1 VLRSGVSPDR
11 SPAVDRAARPAY
23 GRGGITP
30 LRRLGRELA
39 RNRLAFVGA
48 LYLVVILSVAALAPT
63 LSPYSPLRQD
73 LLSRLD
79 PPSAEHWLG
88 TDEAGR
94 DELSRLIYG
103 ARVSLSI
110 AVMGTLGGVVLGA
123 TLGLAAGFL
132 GGTTDHVAMRLVD
145 VMYAF
150 PGILLA
156 ILIVAVMGPSLLNLV
171 VALTVFN
178 TPTLARIVRASVL
191 SLKSREFIEAA
202 RAIGA
207 TQPRIVFRHL
217 VPNTLAPIIVNATLG
232 VAGALLTAAALGFLG
247 VGVQPPTAEWGAM
260 LSAGQEYMRN
270 DSYLVT
276 LPGLLILLTVLSVN
290 LVGDTLR
297 DALDPHLR

>member
-1 VLRSGVSPDR
+1 MVDSGVRVARWPGARAGR
-11 SPAVDRAARPAY
+11 SSGALLR
-23 GRGGITP
+23 
-30 LRRLGRELA
+30 LRRHLA
-39 RNRLAFVGA
+39 GNRLALAGA
-48 LYLVVILSVAALAPT
+48 AYLAVVLVAASTASLVAPYA
-63 LSPYSPLRQD
+63 PDKQD

-79 PPSAEHWLG
+79 PPSSQHWLG

-103 ARVSLSI
+103 ARVSLFI
-110 AVMGTLGGVVLGA
+110 A
-123 TLGLAAGFL
+123 L
-132 GGTTDHVAMRLVD
+132 GGTAGGVLLGTALGLIGGFFGGSLDHLTMRLVD
-145 VMYAF
+145 IMYAF

-156 ILIVAVMGPSLLNLV
+156 ILIVAVMGPSLVNLII
-171 VALTVFN
+171 ALTVFSA
-178 TPTLARIVRASVL
+178 PTLARIVRASVL
-191 SLKSREFIEAA
+191 SLKPREFIEAA

-207 TQPRIVFRHL
+207 TQPRVVFRHL
-217 VPNTLAPIIVNATLG
+217 VPNTLAPIIVHATLS

-270 DSYLVT
+270 ASFLVT
-276 LPGLLILLTVLSVN
+276 FPGVLIFLTVLSVN

>member
-1 VLRSGVSPDR
+1 MR
-11 SPAVDRAARPAY
+11 
-23 GRGGITP
+23 
-30 LRRLGRELA
+30 RRLWREFV

-48 LYLVVILSVAALAPT
+48 LYLAVILAVAALAPAVA
-63 LSPYSPLRQD
+63 PYAPNKQD
-73 LLSRLD
+73 LISRLD

-94 DELSRLIYG
+94 DELSRLVYG

-110 AVMGTLGGVVLGA
+110 AVMGTVGGVVLGTA
-123 TLGLAAGFL
+123 LGLGAGFF
-132 GGTTDHVAMRLVD
+132 GGELDNLTMRVVD

-156 ILIVAVMGPSLLNLV
+156 ILIVAVIGPSLFNLV
-171 VALTVFN
+171 IALTVFS

-191 SLKSREFIEAA
+191 SLKPREFIEAA

-207 TQPRIVFRHL
+207 TRPRIVFRHL
-217 VPNTLAPIIVNATLG
+217 VPNTLAPIIVHATLS

-270 DSYLVT
+270 ASYLVT
-276 LPGLLILLTVLSVN
+276 FPGLLIFVTVLSVN
-290 LVGDTLR
+290 LVGDALR
-297 DALDPHLR
+297 DALDPYLR

>member
-1 VLRSGVSPDR
+1 
-11 SPAVDRAARPAY
+11 
-23 GRGGITP
+23 
-30 LRRLGRELA
+30 
-39 RNRLAFVGA
+39 
-48 LYLVVILSVAALAPT
+48 
-63 LSPYSPLRQD
+63 
-73 LLSRLD
+73 
-79 PPSAEHWLG
+79 
-88 TDEAGR
+88 
-94 DELSRLIYG
+94 
-103 ARVSLSI
+103 
-110 AVMGTLGGVVLGA
+110 
-123 TLGLAAGFL
+123 
-132 GGTTDHVAMRLVD
+132 
-145 VMYAF
+145 
-150 PGILLA
+150 
-156 ILIVAVMGPSLLNLV
+156 
-171 VALTVFN
+171 
-178 TPTLARIVRASVL
+178 L